1 VVSFPDDPSLEGR
14 RVPQVPKHQATFQ
27 ARYESRWRLGLQ
39 ARWTSA
45 AWEDDRNQLELDSA
59 LQVDALAG
67 RRIGESLELF
77 VAAENLLDA
86 DIVVARTPVPS
97 LAAPRLVRAGIRLR
111 LF

>member
-1 VVSFPDDPSLEGR
+1 VSFPDDPSLEGR
-14 RVPQVPKHQATFQ
+14 RVPQVPNHQATFQ

-45 AWEDDRNQLELDSA
+45 AWEDDRNQLELDPA
-59 LQVDALAG
+59 LQIDLFAG
-67 RRIGESLELF
+67 RRIAAGLEVF

-86 DIVVARTPVPS
+86 EIVVARTPVPS
-97 LAAPRLVRAGIRLR
+97 LGAPRLVRGGVRLR